1 MTDTLQVRDNK
12 GAVLE
17 SVVIDGNLEALSAE
31 GRVAYYRQVCESL
44 GLNPFTKPFDYI
56 RLNGKLTLYARRDAT
71 DQLRALRDVSV
82 EIVSRERADDIYIVK
97 ARATTKDGRTDES
110 IGAVS
115 VMGLKGE
122 PLANAYMKC
131 ETKAKRRV
139 TLSIVGLGWLD
150 ENEVETVPGAQ
161 RVTVDGNTG
170 EVIDVTPV
178 RAEAPKRAPAAA
190 AAKPLPVAV
199 GKNWTDDTR
208 LANKFMAKAID
219 ALGITG
225 RQVYEALGVT
235 QISEWRYSMDDAKA
249 QIQQWI
255 DQQQA
260 RDEPGPEDEQEDDAA
275 PYDDNGFDAE
285 PVAEQE
291 PLL

>member
-1 MTDTLQVRDNK
+1 MTDTLQVRDGSK

-17 SVVIDGNLEALSAE
+17 SVVIDGNLDALSAE
-31 GRVAYYRQVCESL
+31 GRVAYYQQVCESL

-170 EVIDVTPV
+170 EVIDVVPV
-178 RAEAPKRAPAAA
+178 RVEVPKQAPANA
-190 AAKPLPVAV
+190 AAKPQPVAK

-235 QISEWRYSMDDAKA
+235 QISEWRYSMDDAKEIGRA
-249 QIQQWI
+249 H
-255 DQQQA
+255 
-260 RDEPGPEDEQEDDAA
+260 
-275 PYDDNGFDAE
+275 
-285 PVAEQE
+285 V
-291 PLL
+291 